1 VKRKQNKT
9 AAKKKTEPDIAA
21 EMTGMNFIINFS
33 LSMDLLSN
41 KIEEIQNICNGIF
54 SRTGDSIYGEWDKP
68 PMFVPKDIF
77 VDAFEVLTD
86 EFYSIEPEE
95 LYAALNHT
103 ENARECLIKTI
114 EQLRQVFF
122 DIIHPFKTE
131 VSDIALYK
139 TAESRLFAFLTEFEN
154 LFRSTTPIDMTTAK
168 ASATSLMNSI
178 EQIANDVYRD
188 EADHQ
193 KPESSS
199 PMNRCHFRHPTQKNS
214 IATSPPKRNP

>member
-1 VKRKQNKT
+1 MKRKQNKT

-21 EMTGMNFIINFS
+21 EMTGMNFIMNFS

-41 KIEEIQNICNGIF
+41 KIEEIQNICNGSF
-54 SRTGDSIYGEWDKP
+54 SLIGDSIYGEWDKP
-68 PMFVPKDIF
+68 PMFVPKDLFI
-77 VDAFEVLTD
+77 DAFETLVD
-86 EFYSIEPEE
+86 EFSSIDPDE

-154 LFRSTTPIDMTTAK
+154 LFLSTTPIDRTTAQ
-168 ASATSLMNSI
+168 ASATS
-178 EQIANDVYRD
+178 
-188 EADHQ
+188 
-193 KPESSS
+193 
-199 PMNRCHFRHPTQKNS
+199 PT
-214 IATSPPKRNP
+214 